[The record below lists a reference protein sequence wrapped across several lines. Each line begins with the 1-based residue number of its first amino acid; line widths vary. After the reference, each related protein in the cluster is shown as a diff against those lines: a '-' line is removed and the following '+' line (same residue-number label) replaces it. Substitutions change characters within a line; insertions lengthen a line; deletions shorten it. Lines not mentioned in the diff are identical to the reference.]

1 MDKADTPRERL
12 AGMKRRG
19 LVLCAA
25 AALTGC
31 LGQARDE
38 SGPRR
43 PPDTPKGGRGPDDGQ
58 RDLLIRGADVEEA
71 DDGSLTL
78 FVTVENT
85 SGVRQ
90 SDTLVGVATVGD
102 TEHRTTREVSLDGNS
117 EAEFALD
124 FDVSYEEWSADGG
137 LSYGWDDEL

>member
-1 MDKADTPRERL
+1 
-12 AGMKRRG
+12 MKRRPLL
-19 LVLCAA
+19 LVAGV
-25 AALTGC
+25 ALSGC

-43 PPDTPKGGRGPDDGQ
+43 PPGTPAGGRGADEGQ
-58 RDLLIRGADVEEA
+58 RALLIRDASIEEG

-78 FVTVENT
+78 YITVENT

-102 TEHRTTREVSLDGNS
+102 TEYRTTREVALDADT
-117 EAEFALD
+117 EAEFTLD
-124 FDVSYEEWSADGG
+124 FEVEYEAWSANGD